1 VASIFAIKALSTIGR
16 CAIPDTDCWIPD
28 ACWSAAEIP
37 IDRGY
42 RLINMDNLFQQIR
55 KTCRD
60 VAASASWV
68 HINSDHIPAYAAAL
82 PVQTAISIELDPK
95 CHYLGQEEE
104 TVAFLLTL
112 DTINFGSGY
121 FPHLHKRPG
130 MSGYFSIASSLNDV
144 YNNQG
149 CLSARELVNITVE
162 KCTRIFGQDPANKII
177 QELMQHFTT
186 ALKDLGRYLLDCF
199 DGKFTAL
206 VEAAESS
213 AGGLVLLLKK
223 MPYFNDVGVYSGI
236 EVPFYKRAQITAADL
251 KNAFK
256 NRRWGHFYDLDHL
269 TIFADNLVPHV
280 LRIDNIL
287 IYEKSLID
295 RIAAGTLIP
304 AGSAEEVEMRACALH
319 AVELLK
325 KEILKSGRIVN
336 SPDLD
341 YLLWNRGQQPHY
353 KAVPRHRTRCV
364 FY

>member
-1 VASIFAIKALSTIGR
+1 MF
-16 CAIPDTDCWIPD
+16 
-28 ACWSAAEIP
+28 
-37 IDRGY
+37 
-42 RLINMDNLFQQIR
+42 NMDNLFEQIR

-68 HINSDHIPAYAAAL
+68 HIDSDRIPAYAASV
-82 PVQTAISIELDPK
+82 PVQTPISTELDPK
-95 CHYLGQEEE
+95 CHYLGQEEK

-149 CLSARELVNITVE
+149 YLSAKELDNITVK
-162 KCTRIFGQDPANKII
+162 KCTGIFGQDPANRII

-186 ALKDLGRYLLDCF
+186 ALRDLGRYLLDCF
-199 DGKFTAL
+199 DGEFTAL
-206 VEAAESS
+206 VEAAQSS
-213 AGGLVLLLKK
+213 AGRLVQLLKK
-223 MPYFNDVGVYSGI
+223 MPYFNDVGVYNGI
-236 EVPFYKRAQITAADL
+236 EVPFYKRAQITVADL
-251 KNAFK
+251 KVAFK
-256 NRRWGHFYDLDHL
+256 GRRWGQFNDLDHL

-280 LRIDNIL
+280 LRMDGVL

-304 AGSAEEVEMRACALH
+304 AGSAEEVEIRACALH

-325 KEILKSGRIVN
+325 KEILKSEQTVN
-336 SPDLD
+336 SPQLD
-341 YLLWNRGQQPHY
+341 YLLWNRGQQTHY

>member
-1 VASIFAIKALSTIGR
+1 
-16 CAIPDTDCWIPD
+16 
-28 ACWSAAEIP
+28 
-37 IDRGY
+37 
-42 RLINMDNLFQQIR
+42 MDNLFERIR

-60 VAASASWV
+60 VAANASWV
-68 HINSDHIPAYAAAL
+68 HIDSDRIPTYIASL
-82 PVQTAISIELDPK
+82 PVLPAISTELDPN
-95 CHYLGQEEE
+95 CHYLGQAEK
-104 TVAFLLTL
+104 TVSFLLTL

-149 CLSARELVNITVE
+149 YLSAKELDNITVK

-186 ALKDLGRYLLDCF
+186 ALRDLGRYLLDDF
-199 DGKFTAL
+199 NGEFTAL
-206 VEAAESS
+206 VEAAQSS
-213 AGGLVLLLKK
+213 AGRLVQLLKK
-223 MPYFNDVGVYSGI
+223 MPYFNDVGSYNGA
-236 EVPFYKRAQITAADL
+236 EVPFYKRAQITVADL
-251 KNAFK
+251 NIAFK
-256 NRRWGHFYDLDHL
+256 GRRWGQFNDLDHL

-280 LRIDNIL
+280 LRMDGVL

-295 RIAAGTLIP
+295 RIDGGTLIP
-304 AGSAEEVEMRACALH
+304 TGSAEEVEIRACALH
-319 AVELLK
+319 AVELIK
-325 KEILKSGRIVN
+325 KEILKSGLLVN
-336 SPDLD
+336 SPQLD

>member
-1 VASIFAIKALSTIGR
+1 MSF
-16 CAIPDTDCWIPD
+16 
-28 ACWSAAEIP
+28 
-37 IDRGY
+37 
-42 RLINMDNLFQQIR
+42 NMDNIFEQIR
-55 KTCRD
+55 RTCRE

-68 HINSDHIPAYAAAL
+68 HINSDHIPAYAASL
-82 PVQTAISIELDPK
+82 PVQTAISTGLDPRW
-95 CHYLGQEEE
+95 HHLGQEEK

-144 YNNQG
+144 YNNHG
-149 CLSARELVNITVE
+149 YLSAEQLDHITVK
-162 KCTRIFGQDPANKII
+162 KCTRIFGQDPANKIV
-177 QELMQHFTT
+177 QELMQHFTI

-213 AGGLVLLLKK
+213 AGRLVQLLKK
-223 MPYFNDVGVYSGI
+223 MPYFNDVEVYNGI

-251 KNAFK
+251 KIAFK
-256 NRRWGHFYDLDHL
+256 GRRWGQFNDLDHL

-280 LRIDNIL
+280 LRMDGVL

-304 AGSAEEVEMRACALH
+304 AGSAEEVEIRACALH

-325 KEILKSGRIVN
+325 KEIIKSERIVN
-336 SPDLD
+336 SPQLD
-341 YLLWNRGQQPHY
+341 YLLWNRGQQPQY

>member
-1 VASIFAIKALSTIGR
+1 
-16 CAIPDTDCWIPD
+16 
-28 ACWSAAEIP
+28 
-37 IDRGY
+37 
-42 RLINMDNLFQQIR
+42 MDNLFEQIR

-68 HINSDHIPAYAAAL
+68 HVNSDHIPAYAASL
-82 PVQTAISIELDPK
+82 PMQTTISTELDPK
-95 CHYLGQEEE
+95 CHCLGQEEK

-121 FPHLHKRPG
+121 FPHLRKRPG
-130 MSGYFSIASSLNDV
+130 LSGYFSIASSLNDV

-149 CLSARELVNITVE
+149 CLSAKELDDITVDE
-162 KCTRIFGQDPANKII
+162 CTRIFGQDPANEII

-206 VEAAESS
+206 IEAADSS
-213 AGGLVLLLKK
+213 AGRLMLLLKK
-223 MPYFNDVGVYSGI
+223 MPYFNDVGRYGGI

-251 KNAFK
+251 RIAFK
-256 NRRWGHFYDLDHL
+256 GRRWGHFNDLDHL

-280 LRIDNIL
+280 LRMDGIL

-304 AGSAEEVEMRACALH
+304 AGSAEEVEIRACALH
-319 AVELLK
+319 AVELIK
-325 KEILKSGRIVN
+325 KEILKSGRSVN
-336 SPDLD
+336 SPELD

-353 KAVPRHRTRCV
+353 KVVPRHRTRCV
-364 FY
+364 YY

>member
-1 VASIFAIKALSTIGR
+1 MV
-16 CAIPDTDCWIPD
+16 
-28 ACWSAAEIP
+28 
-37 IDRGY
+37 
-42 RLINMDNLFQQIR
+42 NLFEQIR
-55 KTCRD
+55 RTCRE
-60 VAASASWV
+60 VAAGASWV
-68 HINSDHIPAYAAAL
+68 HINFDHIPAYADSL
-82 PVQTAISIELDPK
+82 PVQTAISTELDPRF
-95 CHYLGQEEE
+95 HYLGHEEK

-149 CLSARELVNITVE
+149 YLSAEQLDHLTVK
-162 KCTRIFGQDPANKII
+162 KCTRIFGQDPANKIV
-177 QELMQHFTT
+177 QELMQHFTI

-213 AGGLVLLLKK
+213 AGRLVQLLKK
-223 MPYFNDVGVYSGI
+223 MPYFDDAGVYNGI
-236 EVPFYKRAQITAADL
+236 EVPFYKRAQITVADL
-251 KNAFK
+251 NIAFK
-256 NRRWGHFYDLDHL
+256 GRRWGQFNDLDHL

-280 LRIDNIL
+280 LRMDGVL

-304 AGSAEEVEMRACALH
+304 AGSAEEVEIRACALH
-319 AVELLK
+319 VVELLK
-325 KEILKSGRIVN
+325 KEIFKSERIVN
-336 SPDLD
+336 SPQLD
-341 YLLWNRGQQPHY
+341 YLLWNRGQQPQY
-353 KAVPRHRTRCV
+353 KAVPRHRTRSV